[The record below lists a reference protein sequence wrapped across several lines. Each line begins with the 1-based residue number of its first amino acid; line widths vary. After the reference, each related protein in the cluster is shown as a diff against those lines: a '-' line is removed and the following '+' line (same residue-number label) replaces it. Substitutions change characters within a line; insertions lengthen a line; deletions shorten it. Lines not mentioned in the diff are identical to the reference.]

1 MEKEYI
7 GVGVIGLGVVAGQV
21 SKVLHER
28 EEFLSAQL
36 GFPLKL
42 KKVKVLPQDMSRP
55 LAKLLPE
62 GVLTTDED
70 DFFNTPG
77 LDIVVEAIGG
87 EYPAFNLLSRGLKM
101 GKCVV
106 TSNKEVIAKHAPE
119 LVKLARENNTGLR
132 CEASVGGGIP
142 LISPFQYDLAANHIN
157 GIYAIINGTTNYIL
171 TRMAKEGLDFETALK
186 QAQSLGYAEANPSN
200 DIEGTDAVYKLAIMA
215 SINFQCKVKPEDI
228 YREGI
233 SRLTSRDF
241 CYADELGF
249 NIKLLAITK
258 PGNGQIEARVHPVF
272 LPKDE
277 WLAKVDGVFNA
288 VLVEGDLV
296 GPVLFQGQGAGA
308 SATSSA
314 VVADVLAAAQDIHLG
329 VGNRMRWNMDK
340 PLGVKPMSDILT
352 RYYLRMTVTDSPGV
366 LALIA
371 RVLGDHNIS
380 ISSVIQKETDEE
392 NLTAEIVIMTH
403 PAKEAFV
410 QQALV
415 ELGGLDKVKDINN
428 FVRVGI

>member
-42 KKVKVLPQDMSRP
+42 KKVKVLPQDMNRP

-186 QAQSLGYAEANPSN
+186 QAQSLGYAEANP
-200 DIEGTDAVYKLAIMA
+200 
-215 SINFQCKVKPEDI
+215 
-228 YREGI
+228 
-233 SRLTSRDF
+233 
-241 CYADELGF
+241 
-249 NIKLLAITK
+249 
-258 PGNGQIEARVHPVF
+258 
-272 LPKDE
+272 
-277 WLAKVDGVFNA
+277 
-288 VLVEGDLV
+288 
-296 GPVLFQGQGAGA
+296 
-308 SATSSA
+308 
-314 VVADVLAAAQDIHLG
+314 
-329 VGNRMRWNMDK
+329 
-340 PLGVKPMSDILT
+340 
-352 RYYLRMTVTDSPGV
+352 
-366 LALIA
+366 
-371 RVLGDHNIS
+371 
-380 ISSVIQKETDEE
+380 
-392 NLTAEIVIMTH
+392 
-403 PAKEAFV
+403 
-410 QQALV
+410 
-415 ELGGLDKVKDINN
+415 
-428 FVRVGI
+428 